1 MPHRPKSII
10 FPRRRLIHTAL
21 EWNPGEAHPLARASA
36 CVYES
41 CHEAAML
48 QPWCNVGTAC
58 HTWRGRTMDSMAWMP
73 PGLNFWHRQSAGGN
87 KRLWEMGRGS
97 WSGRAS
103 WLFGFR
109 WWDVPRVN
117 LVTRWYLM
125 IPDAHNRNAV
135 NWCYIIAC
143 NCSSLTQ
150 QPGQAGANV
159 RPSEPWSTGVS
170 SIDGVKRYETCMFKW
185 MKVASGKI

>member
-1 MPHRPKSII
+1 M
-10 FPRRRLIHTAL
+10 RLIHLRGPAHACTKAATKL
-21 EWNPGEAHPLARASA
+21 PCSSHGATSELPATRGE
-36 CVYES
+36 VW
-41 CHEAAML
+41 
-48 QPWCNVGTAC
+48 PWTP
-58 HTWRGRTMDSMAWMP
+58 W
-73 PGLNFWHRQSAGGN
+73 PGLNFWHRQSAGGD